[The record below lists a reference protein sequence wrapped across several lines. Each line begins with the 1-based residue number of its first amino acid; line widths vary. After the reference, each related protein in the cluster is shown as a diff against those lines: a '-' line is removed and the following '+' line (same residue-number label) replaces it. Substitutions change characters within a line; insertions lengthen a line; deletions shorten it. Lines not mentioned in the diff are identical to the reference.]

1 MLRKEIQ
8 VALEAAAKISPHRH
22 FVIAGSLSV
31 LGFKEVPPEM
41 MSMSID
47 IDFFP
52 LQDPG
57 HVAEIAAALGEYS
70 EFHEAHGYYLDPI
83 SPALPVLPTGWR
95 DRMVEV
101 QLGEV
106 FAYFLDVHDIA
117 ISKYARS
124 AENDFRWI
132 DAGYMDGILSIDTIA
147 ARARFG
153 TDYPEDED
161 RRKVRKG
168 IASHQIALLPD
179 LTLDMSLLAFL
190 RSEDISEVV
199 PVDDECGQYSG
210 EIVWLGNERAVQR
223 IGVAKV
229 AVHKAGSGMRKLK
242 AGSAYRIEYD
252 EGQAMVTTL
261 DPAA

>member
-70 EFHEAHGYYLDPI
+70 EFHEQHGYYLDPI

-95 DRMVEV
+95 DRMKEV

-124 AENDFRWI
+124 AENDFRWL

-153 TDYPEDED
+153 TDYPEDD
-161 RRKVRKG
+161 DKRKVRKG
-168 IASHQIALLPD
+168 IASHQVTLRSD
-179 LTLDMSLLAFL
+179 RTLDLPLLTFL
-190 RSEDISEVV
+190 RSDDVTEVV
-199 PVDDECGQYSG
+199 LVDEECGQYSG
-210 EIVWLGNERAVQR
+210 DIVWLEINRAVQR
-223 IGVAKV
+223 IGGGKVVAH
-229 AVHKAGSGMRKLK
+229 ATECWPQELK
-242 AGSAYRIEYD
+242 EGIAYRIEYD
-252 EGQAMVTTL
+252 EAQVTITVL
-261 DPAA
+261 

>member
-8 VALEAAAKISPHRH
+8 IALEAAAKISPHRH

-31 LGFKEVPPEM
+31 LGFREVPPEM

-70 EFHEAHGYYLDPI
+70 EFHETHGYYLDPI
-83 SPALPVLPTGWR
+83 SPGLPVLPVGWR
-95 DRMVEV
+95 DRMKEV
-101 QLGEV
+101 KLGEV

-132 DAGYMDGILSIDTIA
+132 DAGYMDGILSIGTIA

-153 TDYPEDED
+153 TDYPADED
-161 RRKVRKG
+161 KQNVRRG
-168 IASHQIALLPD
+168 IASHQATLLPD
-179 LTLDMSLLAFL
+179 RTLDLQLLTYL
-190 RSEDISEVV
+190 RSDEVEDITL
-199 PVDDECGQYSG
+199 VDDGYGHYSG
-210 EIVWLGNERAVQR
+210 SIVWLGTDRAVQSQ
-223 IGVAKV
+223 
-229 AVHKAGSGMRKLK
+229 GSGRVTVHETQGWGQKLQM
-242 AGSAYRIEYD
+242 GCAYRIEYD
-252 EGQAMVTTL
+252 DGNVTIVAL
-261 DPAA
+261 DPSS